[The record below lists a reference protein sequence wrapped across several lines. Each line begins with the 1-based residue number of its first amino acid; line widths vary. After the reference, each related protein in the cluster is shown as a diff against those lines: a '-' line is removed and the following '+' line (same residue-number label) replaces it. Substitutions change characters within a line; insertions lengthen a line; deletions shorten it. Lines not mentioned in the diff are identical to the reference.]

1 MNTITVKDAILTA
14 AAELGFADTVQAYF
28 DGTSQEGE
36 AEVEALLRCFQL
48 VENELALDYL
58 PLYAEE
64 EVETGT
70 GVVPYDAFSR
80 TIVRIVKVT
89 DEWGNDAPFT
99 LFPEYLKTQGG
110 KCKIRYAYAPEK
122 KELDGES
129 DYHLYVSARLLAY
142 GMAMEYALAR
152 GMFEEASVWDKKYKD
167 AITATYRANPCR
179 VIRSRRWV

>member
-14 AAELGFADTVQAYF
+14 STELGFVDKVEAYF
-28 DGTSQEGE
+28 NGTSQEAE

-64 EVETGT
+64 EVETET
-70 GVVPYDAFSR
+70 GAVPYSAFSR
-80 TIVRIVKVT
+80 AVVRVVKVT
-89 DEWGNDAPFT
+89 DEWGNEAPFT

-110 KCKIRYAYAPEK
+110 KWKIRYAYSPEK
-122 KELDGES
+122 KTLDGES
-129 DYHLYVSARLLAY
+129 DYHLHVSARLLAY
-142 GMAMEYALAR
+142 GMATEYALAQ